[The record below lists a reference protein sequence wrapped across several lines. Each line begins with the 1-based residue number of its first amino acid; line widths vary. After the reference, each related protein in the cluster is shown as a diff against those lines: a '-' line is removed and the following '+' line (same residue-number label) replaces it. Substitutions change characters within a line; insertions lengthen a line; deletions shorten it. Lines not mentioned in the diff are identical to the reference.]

1 MSERVA
7 NVALAAAGGGTARW
21 LLWGAVFGVI
31 ALLVL
36 YPVVWLILGSF
47 QTPSADWTLEHY
59 REVFSPYYLKLL
71 WNSLVFAALSTVVAT
86 LIGVP
91 MAWAVARTDMPG
103 KNFFRGATA
112 ITFVLPPLF
121 QAMAF
126 VMIFQPNAGLMNWLF
141 QHLFG
146 VKPFNIFSFTGLV
159 LVTAAGA
166 FPQSFILIDG
176 ALRSMDPALEEA
188 AKMAGASRWR
198 IMTRITLPLVLPSI
212 LTAISLTFI
221 NNLVVFGPPA
231 LIGIP
236 AKIYVMS
243 SQIYVELT
251 AFPPRL
257 EFTAALA
264 ILFLTFAAMLLT
276 FQIYVLRRRNFATV
290 VGKGMRPR
298 EQPLGR
304 WKWVAWGLFTAMV
317 SIALIL
323 PVAILVTMSFSRVWT
338 NWFMPDNFTFSHYT
352 SVLFTRTETLHAIGN
367 TILLALAT
375 VATTLTAG
383 FVVAYIITKTRH
395 PARQVLNYL
404 MFLPYSIPGAV
415 FTVGVVLAFIR
426 PPLVLYGTLWILV
439 VCYFARF
446 LPFAIQPLAA
456 ALRQIDDSLLE
467 AGRVAGASWFRT
479 TRRITLPLLKFS
491 VFSTVMLVFVD
502 CAREVVSAVLLAAP
516 DTETMMVTAFRMW
529 EEGLIQETAALMV
542 VLLVLVLAFFWVV
555 RRAIGERMFN

>member
-1 MSERVA
+1 MSERTA
-7 NVALAAAGGGTARW
+7 NISLAAAGGGAARW
-21 LLWGAVFGVI
+21 LMWGGVFGSI
-31 ALLVL
+31 ALLVI
-36 YPVVWLILGSF
+36 YPVVWLIVGSF
-47 QTPSADWTLEHY
+47 QTPFGDWTLEHY
-59 REVFSPYYLKLL
+59 REVFSPYYLRLL
-71 WNSLVFAALSTVVAT
+71 WDTLVYAALSTVVSI

-91 MAWAVARTDMPG
+91 MAWSVARTDMPG
-103 KNFFRGATA
+103 KSFFRSATA

-126 VMIFQPNAGLMNWLF
+126 VVIFQPNAGLMNWLF
-141 QHLFG
+141 QHVFG

-159 LVTAAGA
+159 LVTACGA
-166 FPQSFILIDG
+166 FPQSFMLVDS

-188 AKMAGASRWR
+188 ATMAGASRWR
-198 IMTRITLPLVLPSI
+198 VMTRITLPLVLPSI
-212 LTAISLTFI
+212 LTAIGLTVI

-264 ILFLTFAAMLLT
+264 ILFMTFAAILLT
-276 FQIYVLRRRNFATV
+276 FQIYVLRRRNFSTI

-298 EQPLGR
+298 DLQLGR
-304 WKWVAWGLFTAMV
+304 WKWAAFGLFASMV
-317 SIALIL
+317 CVALIF
-323 PVAILVTMSFSRVWT
+323 PIAILVTMSFSKVWT
-338 NWFMPDNFTFSHYT
+338 NWFMPNNFTFSHYE
-352 SVLFTRTETLHAIGN
+352 SVLFTRTETLRAISN
-367 TILLALAT
+367 TLFLALAT

-383 FVVAYIITKTRH
+383 FVVAYIIVKTRH

-404 MFLPYSIPGAV
+404 TFLPYSIPGAV
-415 FTVGVVLAFIR
+415 FTVGVILAFIR
-426 PPLVLYGTLWILV
+426 PPLVLYGTLWILI

-446 LPFAIQPLAA
+446 LPFAIQPLSA

-467 AGRVAGASWFRT
+467 AGRVAGAGWFRT
-479 TRRITLPLLKFS
+479 THRITLPLLKFS
-491 VFSTVMLVFVD
+491 VLATVMLVFVD
-502 CAREVVSAVLLAAP
+502 CVREVVSAILLAAP

-529 EEGLIQETAALMV
+529 EEGLIQETAAMMV
-542 VLLVLVLAFFWVV
+542 VLLVLVLAFFLVV